1 MKHLLLPVL
10 SALSLATAAAA
21 DPASKSTSSSP
32 SSSPAAESTGTAGKG
47 DYQIAF
53 GRLTVGDKEVATA
66 IEWNVKTG
74 EARMLNAASFSD
86 KSTGQ
91 QGNLIGWI
99 PLVDLQQAV
108 QNLASQIQK
117 QQTDTNGTNAP
128 ANEGSKTP

>member
-1 MKHLLLPVL
+1 MKHILLPAL
-10 SALSLATAAAA
+10 SAFSLATAAIA
-21 DPASKSTSSSP
+21 DPTSKAIPSLPSP
-32 SSSPAAESTGTAGKG
+32 SSSFDSAATIDKAE
-47 DYQIAF
+47 YQITF

-99 PLVDLQQAV
+99 PLVNLQQAV
-108 QNLASQIQK
+108 QNLTSQIQK
-117 QQTDTNGTNAP
+117 QQTDTSGTNAP
-128 ANEGSKTP
+128 ATPPKTQ